1 MPTTVTPEAVEA
13 TVRDAIASFGPEPED
28 ITREATFEALDV
40 DSLDLAEL
48 SQIVNEQYGVEL
60 TQADVKEIKTVG
72 QAIDV
77 IVSRA

>member
-1 MPTTVTPEAVEA
+1 MATTTTPEAVEA
-13 TVRDAIASFGPEPED
+13 TVVDAIASFGPEPED
-28 ITREATFEALDV
+28 ITREATFEQLDV

-48 SQIVNEQYGVEL
+48 SQIVNDKHGVEL